1 MKKRQVERIIV
12 EGIPNIRIT
21 KAVEESISDLL
32 DDYIAKNYP
41 EPDCVQ
47 VKLWL
52 EKVGNEAYPKEHQD
66 ILGFGTGYGFCINKD
81 LELMLGRDDEGK
93 VYVRLGGW
101 KKDTLFFTIR
111 AFDLFSSLVNPFFG
125 DTPVIKHIN
134 KCIQEDPDKLVLNYV
149 NDVIE
154 RRKIVS
160 DLRDSWQSSVMWA
173 QCTQELPEDMQRILK
188 DAICDT
194 YVTGCAALD
203 SFKRKIEGAKK

>member
-1 MKKRQVERIIV
+1 MKKRQAERIVV

-21 KAVEESISDLL
+21 RAVEESISDLL

-41 EPDCVQ
+41 EPDRVR

-66 ILGFGTGYGFCINKD
+66 ILGFSTGYGFCINKN
-81 LELMLGRDDEGK
+81 LELMLGRDDDGK

-101 KKDTLFFTIR
+101 KKDSLFFTIR
-111 AFDLFSSLVNPFFG
+111 AFDLFSSLVNSFLG

-134 KCIQEDPDKLVLNYV
+134 KCIQEDPDKLVINYV

-154 RRKIVS
+154 RRKMIS
-160 DLRDSWQSSVMWA
+160 DLRDLWQSSMMWA

-188 DAICDT
+188 DVICDT

>member
-1 MKKRQVERIIV
+1 MKKRQAERIVV

-41 EPDCVQ
+41 EPDRVR

-101 KKDTLFFTIR
+101 KKDNLFFTIR
-111 AFDLFSSLVNPFFG
+111 AFDLFLSLADPFFS

-134 KCIQEDPDKLVLNYV
+134 ECIQEDPDKLVINYV

-154 RRKIVS
+154 RRKMIS
-160 DLRDSWQSSVMWA
+160 DLRDSWQSSMMWA

-194 YVTGCAALD
+194 YATGCAALE
-203 SFKRKIEGAKK
+203 SFKKKIEGAKK

>member
-1 MKKRQVERIIV
+1 MKKRQAERIVV

-21 KAVEESISDLL
+21 RAVEESISDLL
-32 DDYIAKNYP
+32 DDYIAKKYP
-41 EPDCVQ
+41 EPDRVR

-101 KKDTLFFTIR
+101 KKDNLFFTIR
-111 AFDLFSSLVNPFFG
+111 AFDSFSSLVNPFFG
-125 DTPVIKHIN
+125 DPPVIKHIN
-134 KCIQEDPDKLVLNYV
+134 KCIQEDHDKLVINYV

-160 DLRDSWQSSVMWA
+160 NLRDSWQSSMMWA

-188 DAICDT
+188 DVICDT

-203 SFKRKIEGAKK
+203 SLKRKIEGAKK